1 MSKMIFKYIIILF
14 FGQFLLPFSAISE
27 ENVILSFQD
36 YMNIVKNHHPIAAQA
51 EIERKMGD
59 AAVLISRG
67 GFDPKLFTEVS
78 QKYFKGDQYYGLLDG
93 GVKIPTWFGIELY
106 TAYERNIGVNLNP
119 ENLNPTNGLMYSGI
133 SLSLGQGLFI
143 DKRRADL
150 RQAQIFQKISV
161 EERRVILNELLLEAA
176 KTYWDWFAAYHIRE
190 IYREALVLAEIRLD
204 ATKQSVVLGERPAI
218 DTVEATIL
226 VQNRKLS
233 LQEVELRF
241 INQTAMLSVFL
252 WADGFIPVELNP
264 NTLPQSLSEIKSS
277 LLQNDIM
284 LLSNIDLALENH
296 PELKQANLKISEIE
310 IEKRWKKEQL
320 KPVLNLKYNF
330 LTEPVGRNPYDG
342 ISFNNNT
349 WGLEFGMPLLLRKER
364 GELKMTELKLQDAE
378 RSLETK
384 QAVLMY
390 KVNAALNELAT
401 TKEQIFVY
409 QNAVENYN
417 KLLEGELRLFEVGES
432 SVFMVNMRE
441 MGYIDAQVKLTEL
454 VSKNRKASQTLEFSL
469 GNIE

>member
-1 MSKMIFKYIIILF
+1 MPKRIFKHIIF
-14 FGQFLLPFSAISE
+14 FVIGNFLLPFTVTSE
-27 ENVILSFQD
+27 EKVILGFQD

-51 EIERKMGD
+51 EIEIKMGD
-59 AAVLISRG
+59 AAVLMSRG

-106 TAYERNIGVNLNP
+106 AAYERNVGINLNP
-119 ENLNPTNGLMYSGI
+119 ENLNPINGLMYSGI

-150 RQAQIFQKISV
+150 RQAQIFQKISA

-176 KTYWDWFAAYHIRE
+176 KAYWDWFAAYHIRE
-190 IYREALVLAEIRLD
+190 IYREALVLAEIRLE

-226 VQNRKLS
+226 VQNRKIS
-233 LQEVELRF
+233 LQETELSF
-241 INQTAMLSVFL
+241 ANQTAMLSVFL

-264 NTLPQSLSEIKSS
+264 TTSPQAITETQSS
-277 LLQNDIM
+277 LLEDDM
-284 LLSNIDLALENH
+284 LLPIIDLAVENH
-296 PELKQANLKISEIE
+296 PELKQANLKVAEIE

-349 WGLEFGMPLLLRKER
+349 WGLEFGMPLLLRRER
-364 GELKMTELKLQDAE
+364 GDLKMTELKLQDAE
-378 RSLETK
+378 RTLETK
-384 QAVLMY
+384 QAVLIY
-390 KVNAALNELAT
+390 KANAALNELAT
-401 TKEQIFVY
+401 TKEQILVY
-409 QNAVENYN
+409 QNAVENYD
-417 KLLEGELRLFEVGES
+417 KLLQGELRLFEVGES

-441 MGYIDAQVKLTEL
+441 IGYIDAQVKLTEL
-454 VSKNRKASQTLEFSL
+454 VSKNRKASQTLEYSL
-469 GNIE
+469 GIIE